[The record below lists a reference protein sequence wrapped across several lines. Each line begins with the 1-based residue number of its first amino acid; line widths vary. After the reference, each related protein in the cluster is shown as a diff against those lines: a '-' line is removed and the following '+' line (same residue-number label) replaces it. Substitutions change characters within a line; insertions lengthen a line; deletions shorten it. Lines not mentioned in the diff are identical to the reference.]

1 MTMQAEGAPKRSLA
15 SRMGGF
21 GSSMRGKFLD
31 GVDTFGAMAILAVGS
46 LRFLSTDIIGRK
58 FSWREFFDQC
68 WFMTRVAFLP
78 TVLVAIPFGIII
90 AVQVGAV
97 AQQIGAV
104 SFTGAVNGI
113 GILRQA
119 APLVT
124 SLLMAGAV
132 GSAIC
137 AQLGAQTVREEVD
150 AMKVMGLNPVQ
161 RIVAPRVAAAMVV
174 GFVLNI
180 VVAVTAMMTG
190 YILNVGG
197 GLVSS
202 GAYLQSFVSFA
213 QPTDLLLA
221 EGKAVLFG
229 FLATIVAAHKGLNA
243 KGGPKGVADAVNQC
257 VVIAVIV
264 LSVVNVAITQGYVM
278 LVPTRIA

>member
-1 MTMQAEGAPKRSLA
+1 MAVQEGAPTRSWGARTAGAATSLKD
-15 SRMGGF
+15 
-21 GSSMRGKFLD
+21 KFLE
-31 GVDTFGAMAILAVGS
+31 GVDTFGAMTILALGS
-46 LRFLSTDIIGRK
+46 LRYLSTDIVTRK
-58 FSWREFFDQC
+58 FSWREFFDQA

-90 AVQVGAV
+90 AIQVGAV

-104 SFTGAVNGI
+104 TFTGAVNGI

-174 GFVLNI
+174 GFLLNI

-190 YILNVGG
+190 YIINVGG
-197 GLVSS
+197 GAVSS
-202 GAYLQSFVSFA
+202 GAYMASFVSFA
-213 QPTDLLLA
+213 QPTDLILA
-221 EGKAVLFG
+221 EGKAVIFG
-229 FLATIVAAHKGLNA
+229 FLATIIAAHKGLNA

-264 LSVVNVAITQGYVM
+264 LAVVNVAITQGYVM
-278 LVPTRIA
+278 LVPARIA

>member
-1 MTMQAEGAPKRSLA
+1 MTLQEGARRGVPTRV
-15 SRMGGF
+15 GGAT
-21 GSSMRGKFLD
+21 RALRTKFLD
-31 GVDTFGAMAILAVGS
+31 GVDTFGEMVLLGLGA
-46 LRFLSTDIIGRK
+46 LRFMVVDIVRRR
-58 FSWREFFDQC
+58 FSWREFFDQA

-90 AVQVGAV
+90 AIQVGAV

-161 RIVAPRVAAAMVV
+161 RIVAPRIAAAMAV
-174 GFVLNI
+174 GFLLNI
-180 VVAVTAMMTG
+180 VVAATAMLTG
-190 YILNVGG
+190 YVINVGG
-197 GLVSS
+197 GHVSS
-202 GAYLQSFVSFA
+202 GAYLASFISFA
-213 QPTDLLLA
+213 QPTDLVLA
-221 EGKAVLFG
+221 EGKAVIFG
-229 FLATIVAAHKGLNA
+229 FLATVIAAHKGLNA

-264 LSVVNVAITQGYVM
+264 LAVVNVAITQGYSM
-278 LVPTRIA
+278 LVPARIA

>member
-1 MTMQAEGAPKRSLA
+1 MTVHEGVRAPSRGARAAGSL
-15 SRMGGF
+15 R
-21 GSSMRGKFLD
+21 RKFLD
-31 GVDTFGAMAILAVGS
+31 GVDTFGEMVLLGLGS
-46 LRFLSTDIIGRK
+46 LRFLATDVVTRR
-58 FSWREFFDQC
+58 FSWREFFYRA

-78 TVLVAIPFGIII
+78 AVLVAIPFGIII

-161 RIVAPRVAAAMVV
+161 RIVAPRIAAAMAV
-174 GFVLNI
+174 GFLLNI

-190 YILNVGG
+190 YFINVGG
-197 GLVSS
+197 GHVSS
-202 GAYLQSFVSFA
+202 GAYLSSFISFA
-213 QPTDLLLA
+213 QPSDLVLA
-221 EGKAVLFG
+221 EGKAVIFG
-229 FLATIVAAHKGLNA
+229 FLATVVACHKGLNA
-243 KGGPKGVADAVNQC
+243 KGGPKGVAEAVNQC

-264 LSVVNVAITQGYVM
+264 LAVVNVAITQGYVM

>member
-1 MTMQAEGAPKRSLA
+1 MGLQEGVTAGRKPSRTVGLARSA
-15 SRMGGF
+15 G
-21 GSSMRGKFLD
+21 GKFWG
-31 GVDTFGAMAILAVGS
+31 GVDTFGAMVILGLGS
-46 LRFLSTDIIGRK
+46 LRFLATDIVLRR
-58 FSWREFFDQC
+58 FSWREFFDQA

-90 AVQVGAV
+90 AIQVGAV
-97 AQQIGAV
+97 ASQIGAV

-132 GSAIC
+132 GSAVC

-161 RIVAPRVAAAMVV
+161 RIVAPRVAAAMAV
-174 GFVLNI
+174 GFLLNI
-180 VVAVTAMMTG
+180 VVAATAMLTG
-190 YILNVGG
+190 YVINVGG
-197 GLVSS
+197 GSVSS
-202 GAYLQSFVSFA
+202 GAYLSSFIAFA
-213 QPTDLLLA
+213 QPTDLVLA
-221 EGKAVLFG
+221 EGKAVIFG
-229 FLATIVAAHKGLNA
+229 FLAMIIAAYKGLNA
-243 KGGPKGVADAVNQC
+243 SGGPKGVADAVNQC

-264 LSVVNVAITQGYVM
+264 LAVVNVAITQGYVM
-278 LVPTRIA
+278 LVPARIA

>member
-1 MTMQAEGAPKRSLA
+1 MGLQEGVTVGRKA
-15 SRMGGF
+15 SRTAGLARSAG
-21 GSSMRGKFLD
+21 GKFWS
-31 GVDTFGAMAILAVGS
+31 GVDTFGAMVILGLGS
-46 LRFLSTDIIGRK
+46 LRFLATDIVLRR
-58 FSWREFFDQC
+58 FSWREFFDQA

-90 AVQVGAV
+90 AIQVGAV
-97 AQQIGAV
+97 ASQIGAV

-132 GSAIC
+132 GSAVC

-161 RIVAPRVAAAMVV
+161 RIVAPRVAAAMAV
-174 GFVLNI
+174 GFLLNI
-180 VVAVTAMMTG
+180 VVAATAMLTG
-190 YILNVGG
+190 YVINVGG
-197 GLVSS
+197 GSVSS
-202 GAYLQSFVSFA
+202 GAYLSSFIAFA
-213 QPTDLLLA
+213 QPTDLVLA
-221 EGKAVLFG
+221 EGKAVIFG
-229 FLATIVAAHKGLNA
+229 FLAMIIAAYKGLNA
-243 KGGPKGVADAVNQC
+243 SGGPKGVADAVNQC

-264 LSVVNVAITQGYVM
+264 LAVVNVAITQGYVM
-278 LVPTRIA
+278 LVPARIA

>member
-1 MTMQAEGAPKRSLA
+1 MGLQQGVTVGRRPSRAAGLARSA
-15 SRMGGF
+15 S
-21 GSSMRGKFLD
+21 GKLWG
-31 GVDTFGAMAILAVGS
+31 GVDTFGAMVILGLGS
-46 LRFLSTDIIGRK
+46 LRFLATDIVLRR
-58 FSWREFFDQC
+58 FSWREFFDQA

-90 AVQVGAV
+90 AIQVGAV
-97 AQQIGAV
+97 ASQIGAV

-132 GSAIC
+132 GSAVC

-161 RIVAPRVAAAMVV
+161 RIVAPRVAAAMAV
-174 GFVLNI
+174 GFLLNI
-180 VVAVTAMMTG
+180 VVAATAMLTG
-190 YILNVGG
+190 YVINVGG
-197 GLVSS
+197 GSVSS
-202 GAYLQSFVSFA
+202 GAYLSSFIAFA
-213 QPTDLLLA
+213 QPTDLILA
-221 EGKAVLFG
+221 EGKAVIFG
-229 FLATIVAAHKGLNA
+229 FLAMIVAAYKGLNA
-243 KGGPKGVADAVNQC
+243 SGGPKGVADAVNQC

-264 LSVVNVAITQGYVM
+264 LAVVNVAITQGYVM
-278 LVPTRIA
+278 LVPARIA

>member
-1 MTMQAEGAPKRSLA
+1 MTVHEGARARNRGARAAGSLRSKFF
-15 SRMGGF
+15 GGI
-21 GSSMRGKFLD
+21 
-31 GVDTFGAMAILAVGS
+31 DTFGEMVLLGLGS
-46 LRFLSTDIIGRK
+46 LRFLATDVVTRK
-58 FSWREFFDQC
+58 FSWREFFDQA

-78 TVLVAIPFGIII
+78 AVLVAIPFGVII

-104 SFTGAVNGI
+104 SFTGAVNSI

-161 RIVAPRVAAAMVV
+161 RIVAPRIAAAMAV
-174 GFVLNI
+174 GFLLNI

-190 YILNVGG
+190 YFINVGG
-197 GLVSS
+197 GHVSS
-202 GAYLQSFVSFA
+202 GAYLASFVSFA
-213 QPTDLLLA
+213 QPTDLILA
-221 EGKAVLFG
+221 EGKAVIFG
-229 FLATIVAAHKGLNA
+229 FLATVVACHKGLNA
-243 KGGPKGVADAVNQC
+243 KGGPKGVAEAVNQC

-264 LSVVNVAITQGYVM
+264 LAVVNVAITQGYVM

>member
-1 MTMQAEGAPKRSLA
+1 MTVKEGTPSRSVA
-15 SRMGGF
+15 ARA
-21 GSSMRGKFLD
+21 GSAVSSLRGKFFD
-31 GVDTFGAMAILAVGS
+31 GVDTFGAMTILAFGS
-46 LRFLSTDIIGRK
+46 LRYLATDIIGRK
-58 FSWREFFDQC
+58 FSWREFFDQA
-68 WFMTRVAFLP
+68 WFMIRVAFMP

-90 AVQVGAV
+90 AIQVGSV

-161 RIVAPRVAAAMVV
+161 RIVTPRVAAAMAV

-190 YILNVGG
+190 YFINVGG
-197 GLVSS
+197 GHVSS
-202 GAYLQSFVSFA
+202 GAYIASFVSFA

-221 EGKAVLFG
+221 EGKAVIFG
-229 FLATIVAAHKGLNA
+229 FLATIIAAHKGLNA

-264 LSVVNVAITQGYVM
+264 LALVNVAITQGYVM
-278 LVPTRIA
+278 LVPQRIA

>member
-1 MTMQAEGAPKRSLA
+1 MGLQEGVTVRRKPSRTAGLARSA
-15 SRMGGF
+15 G
-21 GSSMRGKFLD
+21 GKFWS
-31 GVDTFGAMAILAVGS
+31 GVDTFGAMVILGLGS
-46 LRFLSTDIIGRK
+46 LRFLATDIVLRR
-58 FSWREFFDQC
+58 FSWREFFDQA

-90 AVQVGAV
+90 AIQVGAV
-97 AQQIGAV
+97 ASQIGAV

-132 GSAIC
+132 GSAVC

-161 RIVAPRVAAAMVV
+161 RIVAPRVAAAMAV
-174 GFVLNI
+174 GFLLNI
-180 VVAVTAMMTG
+180 VVAATAMLTG
-190 YILNVGG
+190 YVINVGG
-197 GLVSS
+197 GSVSS
-202 GAYLQSFVSFA
+202 GAYLSSFIAFA
-213 QPTDLLLA
+213 QPTDLILA
-221 EGKAVLFG
+221 EGKAVIFG
-229 FLATIVAAHKGLNA
+229 FLAMIIAAYKGLNA
-243 KGGPKGVADAVNQC
+243 SGGPKGVADAVNQC

-264 LSVVNVAITQGYVM
+264 LAVVNVAITQGYVM
-278 LVPTRIA
+278 LVPARIA

>member
-1 MTMQAEGAPKRSLA
+1 MGRQGGVTVGRKPSRTSGLVRSA
-15 SRMGGF
+15 G
-21 GSSMRGKFLD
+21 GKFW
-31 GVDTFGAMAILAVGS
+31 GGIDTFGAMVILGLGS
-46 LRFLSTDIIGRK
+46 LRFLATDIVLRR
-58 FSWREFFDQC
+58 FSWREFFDQS

-90 AVQVGAV
+90 AIQVGAV
-97 AQQIGAV
+97 ASQIGAV

-132 GSAIC
+132 GSAVC

-161 RIVAPRVAAAMVV
+161 RIVAPRVAAAMAV
-174 GFVLNI
+174 GFLLNI
-180 VVAVTAMMTG
+180 VVAATAMLTG
-190 YILNVGG
+190 YVINVGG
-197 GLVSS
+197 GSVSS
-202 GAYLQSFVSFA
+202 GAYLSSFIAFA
-213 QPTDLLLA
+213 QPTDLILA
-221 EGKAVLFG
+221 EGKAVIFG
-229 FLATIVAAHKGLNA
+229 FLAMVIAAYKGLNA
-243 KGGPKGVADAVNQC
+243 SGGPKGVADAVNQC

-264 LSVVNVAITQGYVM
+264 LAVVNVAITQGYVM
-278 LVPTRIA
+278 LVPARIA

>member
-1 MTMQAEGAPKRSLA
+1 MSTTSTRAR
-15 SRMGGF
+15 RTVDTV
-21 GSSMRGKFLD
+21 RGKTFD
-31 GVDTFGAMAILAVGS
+31 GIDTFGAMVILGIGA
-46 LRFLSTDIIGRK
+46 LRYIATDIVTRK
-58 FSWREFFDQC
+58 FSWKEFYDQA

-90 AVQVGAV
+90 AIQVGAV

-174 GFVLNI
+174 GALLNVFV
-180 VVAVTAMMTG
+180 AATAMVTG
-190 YILNVGG
+190 YLINVGG
-197 GLVSS
+197 GAVSS
-202 GAYLQSFVSFA
+202 GAYLGSFIAFA

-221 EGKAVLFG
+221 EGKAVIFG
-229 FLATIVAAHKGLNA
+229 FLATIIAAHKGLNA
-243 KGGPKGVADAVNQC
+243 SGGPKGVADAVNQC

-264 LSVVNVAITQGYVM
+264 LAVVNVAITQGYVM
-278 LVPTRIA
+278 LVPQRIA

>member
-1 MTMQAEGAPKRSLA
+1 MALHEGAPGRRVSSRVRGA
-15 SRMGGF
+15 SGA
-21 GSSMRGKFLD
+21 MRRKLLD
-31 GVDTFGAMAILAVGS
+31 GVDTIGEMTVLGIGALRYLA
-46 LRFLSTDIIGRK
+46 TDVVTRR
-58 FSWREFFDQC
+58 FSWREFFDQA

-78 TVLVAIPFGIII
+78 TVLVAVPFGIII
-90 AVQVGAV
+90 AIQVGAV

-161 RIVAPRVAAAMVV
+161 RIVAPRVAAAMAV
-174 GFVLNI
+174 GFCLNI
-180 VVAVTAMMTG
+180 VVATTAMLTG
-190 YILNVGG
+190 YIINVGG
-197 GLVSS
+197 GQVSS
-202 GAYLQSFVSFA
+202 GAYLASFIAFA
-213 QPTDLLLA
+213 QPTDLVLA
-221 EGKAVLFG
+221 EGKAVIFG
-229 FLATIVAAHKGLNA
+229 FLATIIAAHKGLNA

-264 LSVVNVAITQGYVM
+264 LAVVNVAITQGYAM
-278 LVPTRIA
+278 LVPARIA

>member
-1 MTMQAEGAPKRSLA
+1 MGLQEGVTVRRKPSRTAGLARSA
-15 SRMGGF
+15 G
-21 GSSMRGKFLD
+21 GKFWS
-31 GVDTFGAMAILAVGS
+31 GVDTFGAMVILGLGS
-46 LRFLSTDIIGRK
+46 LRFLATDIVLRR
-58 FSWREFFDQC
+58 FSWREFFDQA

-90 AVQVGAV
+90 AIQVGAV
-97 AQQIGAV
+97 ASQIGAV

-132 GSAIC
+132 GSAVC

-161 RIVAPRVAAAMVV
+161 RIVAPRVAAAMAV
-174 GFVLNI
+174 GFLLNI
-180 VVAVTAMMTG
+180 VVAATAMLTG
-190 YILNVGG
+190 YVINVGG
-197 GLVSS
+197 GSVSS
-202 GAYLQSFVSFA
+202 GAYLSSFIAFA
-213 QPTDLLLA
+213 QPTDLILA
-221 EGKAVLFG
+221 EGKAVIFG
-229 FLATIVAAHKGLNA
+229 FLAMVIAAYKGLNA
-243 KGGPKGVADAVNQC
+243 SGGPKGVADAVNQC

-264 LSVVNVAITQGYVM
+264 LAVVNVAITQGYVM
-278 LVPTRIA
+278 LVPARIA

>member
-1 MTMQAEGAPKRSLA
+1 MGLQEGVTVGRMPSRTAGLARSA
-15 SRMGGF
+15 G
-21 GSSMRGKFLD
+21 GKFWS
-31 GVDTFGAMAILAVGS
+31 GVDTFGAMVILGLGS
-46 LRFLSTDIIGRK
+46 LRFLATDIVMRR
-58 FSWREFFDQC
+58 FSWREFFDQA

-90 AVQVGAV
+90 AIQVGAV
-97 AQQIGAV
+97 ASQIGAV

-132 GSAIC
+132 GSAVC

-161 RIVAPRVAAAMVV
+161 RIVAPRVAAAMAV
-174 GFVLNI
+174 GFLLNI
-180 VVAVTAMMTG
+180 VVAATAMLTG
-190 YILNVGG
+190 YVINVGG
-197 GLVSS
+197 GSVSS
-202 GAYLQSFVSFA
+202 GAYLSSFIAFA
-213 QPTDLLLA
+213 QPTDLVLA
-221 EGKAVLFG
+221 EGKAVIFG
-229 FLATIVAAHKGLNA
+229 FLAMIIAAYKGLNA
-243 KGGPKGVADAVNQC
+243 SGGPKGVADAVNQC

-264 LSVVNVAITQGYVM
+264 LAVVNVAITQGYVM
-278 LVPTRIA
+278 LVPARIA

>member
-1 MTMQAEGAPKRSLA
+1 MTVHEGARARSRGA
-15 SRMGGF
+15 RAA
-21 GSSMRGKFLD
+21 GSLRRKFLD
-31 GVDTFGAMAILAVGS
+31 GVDTFGEMVLLGLGS
-46 LRFLSTDIIGRK
+46 LRFLATDVVTRR
-58 FSWREFFDQC
+58 FSWREFFDQA

-78 TVLVAIPFGIII
+78 AVLVAIPFGIII

-161 RIVAPRVAAAMVV
+161 RIVAPRIAAAMAV
-174 GFVLNI
+174 GFLLNI

-190 YILNVGG
+190 YFINVGG
-197 GLVSS
+197 GHVSS
-202 GAYLQSFVSFA
+202 GAYLSSFISFA
-213 QPTDLLLA
+213 QPSDLVLA
-221 EGKAVLFG
+221 EGKAVIFG
-229 FLATIVAAHKGLNA
+229 FLATVVACHKGLNA
-243 KGGPKGVADAVNQC
+243 KGGPKGVAEAVNQC

-264 LSVVNVAITQGYVM
+264 LAVVNVAITQGYVM

>member
-1 MTMQAEGAPKRSLA
+1 MGLQEGVTVGRTSSRTGGLARSA
-15 SRMGGF
+15 G
-21 GSSMRGKFLD
+21 GKFWS
-31 GVDTFGAMAILAVGS
+31 GVDTFGAMVILGLGS
-46 LRFLSTDIIGRK
+46 LRFLATDIVLRR
-58 FSWREFFDQC
+58 FSWREFFDQA

-90 AVQVGAV
+90 AIQVGAV
-97 AQQIGAV
+97 ASQIGAV

-132 GSAIC
+132 GSAVC

-161 RIVAPRVAAAMVV
+161 RIVAPRVAAAMAV
-174 GFVLNI
+174 GFLLNI
-180 VVAVTAMMTG
+180 VVAATAMLTG
-190 YILNVGG
+190 YVINVGG
-197 GLVSS
+197 GSVSS
-202 GAYLQSFVSFA
+202 GAYLSSFIAFA
-213 QPTDLLLA
+213 QPTDLVLA
-221 EGKAVLFG
+221 EGKAVIFG
-229 FLATIVAAHKGLNA
+229 FLAMIIAAYKGLNA
-243 KGGPKGVADAVNQC
+243 SGGPKGVADAVNQC

-264 LSVVNVAITQGYVM
+264 LAVVNVAITQGYVM
-278 LVPTRIA
+278 LVPARIA

>member
-1 MTMQAEGAPKRSLA
+1 MGLQEGVTVRRKPSRTAGLARSA
-15 SRMGGF
+15 S
-21 GSSMRGKFLD
+21 GKFWG
-31 GVDTFGAMAILAVGS
+31 GVDTFGAMVILGIGS
-46 LRFLSTDIIGRK
+46 LRFLATDIVLRR
-58 FSWREFFDQC
+58 FSWREFFDQA

-90 AVQVGAV
+90 AIQVGAV
-97 AQQIGAV
+97 ASQIGAV

-132 GSAIC
+132 GSAVC

-161 RIVAPRVAAAMVV
+161 RIVAPRVAAAMTV
-174 GFVLNI
+174 GFLLNI
-180 VVAVTAMMTG
+180 VVAATAMLTG
-190 YILNVGG
+190 YIINVGG
-197 GLVSS
+197 GSVSS
-202 GAYLQSFVSFA
+202 GAYLSSFIAFA
-213 QPTDLLLA
+213 QPTDLVLA
-221 EGKAVLFG
+221 EGKAVIFG
-229 FLATIVAAHKGLNA
+229 FLAMIIAAYKGLNA
-243 KGGPKGVADAVNQC
+243 SGGPKGVADAVNQC

-264 LSVVNVAITQGYVM
+264 LAVVNVAITQGYVM
-278 LVPTRIA
+278 LVPARIA